1 MKKTLIALLL
11 SMSVVSIVGCS
22 PDLSEK
28 ISEKEFEKRLN
39 DGENMEGSLVEVK
52 VQKLA
57 PNSAVGYN
65 IHAGKHL
72 NFVSDSH
79 PDVKKGDTVI
89 VEVEDIESMLGSYII
104 DYDMV
109 KK

>member
-22 PDLSEK
+22 PDLESK
-28 ISEKEFEKRLN
+28 ISEKKFESELN
-39 DGENMEGSLVEVK
+39 KGKDMEGSLVEVK
-52 VQKLA
+52 VQKLV

-65 IHAGKHL
+65 IQAGEHL
-72 NFVSDSH
+72 NFVSNSN
-79 PDVKKGDTVI
+79 PNVKKGDTII
-89 VEVEDIESMLGSYII
+89 VEVDEVENMLGSYII
-104 DYDMV
+104 DYDIV